1 MLNNLWV
8 VMPVYNEQE
17 CIAQVIQEW
26 MPVFRQHAK
35 EFTWCILNDGSK
47 DNTAQIL
54 KDLAA
59 EYTELKIIEKPN
71 SGHGQTC
78 VQGYKT
84 AIENGAEWIFQID
97 SDGQCDPKYFE
108 VFVAQVNQY
117 KVQYGF
123 RSTRQD
129 GFKRWLVSRVVTWFV
144 WAATGQWVR
153 DANVPYR
160 LMHSS
165 TLSSVV
171 NKIPA
176 DFYLANI
183 LVAVLQQKTTRI
195 HWVNINFR
203 ERAGG
208 EPSVKTFT
216 FAKHGIKLYRQ
227 LRQATK

>member
-1 MLNNLWV
+1 
-8 VMPVYNEQE
+8 MPVYNEQE
-17 CIAQVIQEW
+17 CITQVIEEW
-26 MPVFRQHAK
+26 LPTFRQYAK
-35 EFTWCILNDGSK
+35 GFTWCILNDGSK

-59 EYTELKIIEKPN
+59 EIPELKIIDKPN

-97 SDGQCDPKYFE
+97 SDGQCDPQYFE

-183 LVAVLQQKTTRI
+183 LVAVLQQKATRI

-227 LRQATK
+227 LRQTTK

>member
-1 MLNNLWV
+1 
-8 VMPVYNEQE
+8 MPVYNEQE
-17 CIAQVIQEW
+17 CITQVINEW
-26 MPVFRQHAK
+26 MPVFRLHAK
-35 EFTWCILNDGSK
+35 GFTWCILNDGSK

-59 EYTELKIIEKPN
+59 EIPELKIIDKPN

-108 VFVAQVNQY
+108 AFVSQANQY

-123 RSTRQD
+123 RTTRQD

-144 WAATGQWVR
+144 WVATGQWVR

-165 TLSSVV
+165 TLASVV

-227 LRQATK
+227 LRQTTK

>member
-1 MLNNLWV
+1 
-8 VMPVYNEQE
+8 MPVYNEQE
-17 CIAQVIQEW
+17 CITQVIEEW
-26 MPVFRQHAK
+26 LPTFRQYAK
-35 EFTWCILNDGSK
+35 GFTWCILNDGSK

-59 EYTELKIIEKPN
+59 EIPELKIIDKPN

-97 SDGQCDPKYFE
+97 SDGQCDPQYFE

-123 RSTRQD
+123 RSNRQD

-183 LVAVLQQKTTRI
+183 LVAVLQQKATRI